1 MKFPRLFGR
10 ADVPSV
16 KESAAAYTHVMTPG
30 QPVWS
35 PRDYAAFADEAYR
48 RNVIAYQAVNRICD
62 AVASVRWLAFRGEQ
76 ELIAHPLLELIAQPN
91 PMQSGAEYIRAKV
104 GYYLLAGN
112 GYEERVT
119 VAGQARELYQLRP
132 DRMQIIPAAN
142 GLPEYYCYKVGGKK
156 VIYGRSPS
164 GGFDLRHMKAF
175 NPVNDWY
182 GQSPVESGAYAIDQ
196 HNEAMK
202 YMQAL
207 LQNSARPSGA
217 LVASG
222 DTVLGDDA
230 FQRLKAEVQDQY
242 SGSHNAGRP
251 MILEGGLT
259 WHEMGLSPT
268 DMGIQEAKNS
278 AARDIALAFGVPPQM
293 LGIPGDNTY
302 SNYKEARLAF
312 WEDTV
317 IPLVDLIA
325 QDWSAWL
332 GKSQGIRIKADY
344 DQVPAI
350 VDKRSALWDMANMS
364 DDLTINERRE
374 MKGYDPIEG
383 GDVVLVQSSQIS
395 LSMASEPILT
405 EDISPA
411 LAKALAYGHDV
422 K

>member
-1 MKFPRLFGR
+1 
-10 ADVPSV
+10 
-16 KESAAAYTHVMTPG
+16 
-30 QPVWS
+30 
-35 PRDYAAFADEAYR
+35 
-48 RNVIAYQAVNRICD
+48 
-62 AVASVRWLAFRGEQ
+62 
-76 ELIAHPLLELIAQPN
+76 
-91 PMQSGAEYIRAKV
+91 
-104 GYYLLAGN
+104 
-112 GYEERVT
+112 
-119 VAGQARELYQLRP
+119 
-132 DRMQIIPAAN
+132 
-142 GLPEYYCYKVGGKK
+142 LPEFYCYKVGGKK

-182 GQSPVESGAYAIDQ
+182 GQSPVESGAYAVDQ

-332 GKSQGIRIKADY
+332 GKPQGIQIKADY

>member
-1 MKFPRLFGR
+1 
-10 ADVPSV
+10 
-16 KESAAAYTHVMTPG
+16 
-30 QPVWS
+30 
-35 PRDYAAFADEAYR
+35 
-48 RNVIAYQAVNRICD
+48 
-62 AVASVRWLAFRGEQ
+62 
-76 ELIAHPLLELIAQPN
+76 
-91 PMQSGAEYIRAKV
+91 
-104 GYYLLAGN
+104 
-112 GYEERVT
+112 
-119 VAGQARELYQLRP
+119 
-132 DRMQIIPAAN
+132 
-142 GLPEYYCYKVGGKK
+142 
-156 VIYGRSPS
+156 
-164 GGFDLRHMKAF
+164 
-175 NPVNDWY
+175 
-182 GQSPVESGAYAIDQ
+182 
-196 HNEAMK
+196 
-202 YMQAL
+202 
-207 LQNSARPSGA
+207 
-217 LVASG
+217 
-222 DTVLGDDA
+222 
-230 FQRLKAEVQDQY
+230 
-242 SGSHNAGRP
+242 

-332 GKSQGIRIKADY
+332 GKPQGVQIKADY

-395 LSMASEPILT
+395 LSMASEPILPA
-405 EDISPA
+405 DISPA